1 MAAFTKLVIMRVFE
15 NLLSVKPLEKI
26 TVKDITDQCGISRNT
41 FYYHYQDIYQVFKAY
56 IDYSLEEIFKFLQQ
70 ENEKDQDHICEKAV
84 EFLENHRTIFENILR
99 SAKSEEVHKILDDG
113 SSRFFRYVIDRV
125 GEGIDSEPED
135 REMIC
140 AMCQHAVGEIMHE
153 WLSRENADKKSLS
166 DILMRANYLF
176 GGGLERAV
184 ERSANRVRN

>member
-1 MAAFTKLVIMRVFE
+1 MNNILVCDDDTSIVDSIE
-15 NLLSVKPLEKI
+15 IYLQQE
-26 TVKDITDQCGISRNT
+26 G
-41 FYYHYQDIYQVFKAY
+41 YQVFKAY

-176 GGGLERAV
+176 GGGLERAL
-184 ERSANRVRN
+184 ERSANRFRN